1 MPFLRLTARGE
12 RPTGFE
18 RRSIPPGCVAPP
30 SNIPDILGRRA
41 SPAGRLAVLGA
52 TPDVHH
58 GLLTAVCGV
67 FAASVLAVVGPV
79 ASGQT
84 PPAAHETSAAS
95 VASYRL
101 PQQMPVD
108 PEVVVGRLPN
118 GLRYYVRANGKPGH
132 RAELRL
138 VVKAGSVLEDDDQQG
153 LAHFV
158 EHMEFEGTRHF
169 PRQSIVDFLS
179 SLGLSIGPDAN
190 AATSYDDTQYTLRV
204 PTDVPGVLDRA
215 LLVLEDW
222 AQGASFDQSG
232 IDHERGIVLS
242 EWRMHLGADE
252 RTQDTIRRVQLEG
265 SRYAGRPPIGNP
277 DIIEHAQRDQLT
289 RFYRDWYRPDLMA
302 VIVVG
307 DVNRDAVATMI
318 ADHFSSLV
326 SPSPERPR
334 PMFDVPDHPGTRY
347 TVVTDKETTATTVQI
362 SDLRPA
368 RNQGSVGGYRELMLD
383 QLFAGM
389 FGARLDELSQSANP
403 PFLRAAADRGLF
415 PTPTTRDEAVLQA
428 LVSNDGVARGLD
440 ALVTELQRVARFGF
454 TATELARAKQAMMA
468 GYERGVTESPD
479 RESASRGDE
488 YTRNFLEGEALP
500 TIWQE
505 LAFHRRFVPGIT
517 LGEVNALTG
526 DWFPDR
532 NRLIIVSAPE
542 AAGVV
547 LPNQAQLAAV
557 VRTAAAKRLEAHVDG
572 AAGQALMDAPPP
584 RGTIVQTTVRAEA
597 GITEWTLSNG
607 ATVVLKPTT
616 LKEDQILFRA
626 AAPGGTS
633 LASDA
638 DFVPARVAN
647 AVVTAGGVGRFSA
660 VTLDKI
666 LAGKAIA
673 VTPFIDEVDEGMRG
687 GSTPQ
692 DLDAMFQL
700 LYLRFTQPRADPTAF
715 AAMASQARGLL
726 ANQMASPDV
735 VFNRAIG
742 VTLSGNSLRRE
753 PETPATV
760 DLWNLA
766 KSLAFYKARFADAS
780 NFTFVFVGS
789 FTADTIK
796 PLVETYIA
804 SLPAT
809 HAHETWRDLGIAPP
823 SGTIEQTIEKGIAPK
838 SEVAIVL
845 SGSFEYDDAHRLA
858 LRAMNLVLQSRLIDT
873 IRQEL
878 GGTYSITVTPDIE
891 KFPRPEYAV
900 RIDWTCD
907 PARTATLVQRVFE
920 EIKFVKTTPLSQNQV
935 ALIREVLLREF
946 ERDSQDNGYLLNQ
959 ISRRYEDG
967 EAADVAAVEN
977 LPNRIA
983 ALTGDAIQQASQT
996 YLDTA
1001 NYVKVTL
1008 MPQSK

>member
-1 MPFLRLTARGE
+1 MSFPRLRAAACRVFAVSAL
-12 RPTGFE
+12 
-18 RRSIPPGCVAPP
+18 VA
-30 SNIPDILGRRA
+30 S
-41 SPAGRLAVLGA
+41 
-52 TPDVHH
+52 
-58 GLLTAVCGV
+58 V
-67 FAASVLAVVGPV
+67 FAAAGPA
-79 ASGQT
+79 ASAQT
-84 PPAAHETSAAS
+84 PLPGHETSAAS
-95 VASYRL
+95 VASYAL
-101 PQQMPVD
+101 SQQMPVD
-108 PEVVVGRLPN
+108 PDVVAGTLPN

-153 LAHFV
+153 VAHFV

-169 PRQSIVDFLS
+169 PRQSILDFLS

-242 EWRMHLGADE
+242 EWRMRLGADE
-252 RTQDTIRRVQLEG
+252 RTEDKVRRVQLEG
-265 SRYAGRPPIGNP
+265 SRYAGRSPIGNP
-277 DIIEHAQRDQLT
+277 DIIEHVQREQLM

-307 DVNRDAVATMI
+307 DIDRDAVVGMI
-318 ADHFSSLV
+318 KDRFSSLS

-334 PMFDVPDHPGTRY
+334 PAFDVPEHADTRY
-347 TVVTDKETTATTVQI
+347 AVVTDKETTATAVQI

-368 RNQGSVGGYRELMLD
+368 RNQGSVGGYRDLMLD
-383 QLFAGM
+383 QLFAAMLGD
-389 FGARLDELSQSANP
+389 RLDELSQSANP
-403 PFLRAAADRGLF
+403 PFLRAGADRELF
-415 PTPTTRDEAVLQA
+415 PAPRTRDEAVLQA
-428 LVSNDGVARGLD
+428 LVANDGVARGLD

-454 TATELARAKQAMMA
+454 TATELARAKQAMML
-468 GYERGVTESPD
+468 GSERVVTESPD
-479 RESASRGDE
+479 RESASRADE

-517 LGEVNALTG
+517 LAEVNALTR
-526 DWFPDR
+526 DWFPEQ
-532 NRLIIVSAPE
+532 NRLVVVSAPD

-547 LPNQAQLAAV
+547 LPDQAQLAEV
-557 VRTAAAKRLEAHVDG
+557 IRTASAKRLEPYVDA
-572 AAGQALMDAPPP
+572 AAGQALMAAPPT
-584 RGTIVQTTVRAEA
+584 RGTIVKTTLRPEA

-616 LKEDQILFRA
+616 LREDQILFRA

-633 LASDA
+633 LASDD
-638 DFVPARVAN
+638 DFISARVADD
-647 AVVTAGGVGRFSA
+647 VVPAGGVGRFSA
-660 VTLDKI
+660 VMLDKI
-666 LAGKAIA
+666 LAGKAVA
-673 VTPFIDEVDEGMRG
+673 VRPFIGEIDEGMGG

-692 DLDAMFQL
+692 DLETMFQL
-700 LYLRFTQPRADPTAF
+700 IYLRFTQPRADPTAF

-735 VFNRAIG
+735 VFNQAIEAA
-742 VTLSGNSLRRE
+742 LSRNSPRRQ

-760 DLWNLA
+760 DQWNLA
-766 KSLAFYKARFADAS
+766 KALAFYKARFADAS

-789 FTADTIK
+789 FTPEAIK
-796 PLVETYIA
+796 PFVETYIA

-823 SGTIEQTIEKGIAPK
+823 AGVVEKTIEKGIAPK
-838 SEVAIVL
+838 SEVSIVL
-845 SGSFEYDDAHRLA
+845 SGPFEYDDAHRLA
-858 LRAMNLVLQSRLIDT
+858 LRTMTFVLQSRLLDT

-878 GGTYSITVTPDIE
+878 GGTYSITATPNTQ
-891 KFPRPEYAV
+891 KFPRPEYSV

-920 EIKFVKTTPLSQNQV
+920 EIAFVRTTPLSSEQV
-935 ALIREVLLREF
+935 TLLHEALQREF
-946 ERDSQDNGYLLNQ
+946 ERNSQDNGYLLNQ
-959 ISRRYEDG
+959 IASRYEDG
-967 EAADVAAVEN
+967 DAADVAAVGN
-977 LPNRIA
+977 LPDRIA
-983 ALTGDAIQQASQT
+983 ALTGDAIHQAAQT
-996 YLDTA
+996 YLDPA

-1008 MPQSK
+1008 MPEAK